1 MRDNS
6 IRRTGNEGSSSS
18 LSKNADSLE
27 GPGFA
32 FLSIVEVNSQ
42 KLSLEICS

>member
-1 MRDNS
+1 MKDNS

-18 LSKNADSLE
+18 LSKNAESFE

-32 FLSIVEVNSQ
+32 MVKVEEVVR
-42 KLSLEICS
+42 IY